1 MGKLFT
7 FQIYVLFSVF
17 VYFLNKTKQK
27 KEIHPHIVCFC
38 CF

>member
-17 VYFLNKTKQK
+17 VYFLNKKQK